1 MAFMR
6 LWRRLLGNQKTTSAR
21 LGMRGESLVAAYAR
35 RELKMKI
42 LARNVRCPGGEIDIV
57 GLHDGDLVFV
67 EVRTRSSDDNGPPEK
82 TVDHR
87 KQRFLLR
94 SARWYMVRRRLMHL
108 NARFDLAAVVWPP
121 QAKPV
126 IRYHRSYFSG

>member
-1 MAFMR
+1 
-6 LWRRLLGNQKTTSAR
+6 
-21 LGMRGESLVAAYAR
+21 MRGESLVAAYAR

-94 SARWYMVRRRLMHL
+94 SARWYMARRRLMHL
-108 NARFDLAAVVWPP
+108 NARFDLAAVIWPP

>member
-1 MAFMR
+1 MGLWTR
-6 LWRRLLGNQKTTSAR
+6 LFSRRGTRSSR
-21 LGMRGESLVAAYAR
+21 LGIRGESRVVAYVK

-67 EVRTRSSDDNGPPEK
+67 EVRTRSSDHNGPPEK
-82 TVDHR
+82 TVDHQ

-94 SARWYMVRRRLMHL
+94 SARWYMARRRLMHL
-108 NARFDLAAVVWPP
+108 NPRFDMAAVIWP
-121 QAKPV
+121 AGARPV
-126 IRYHRSYFSG
+126 VRYHRNYFSG